1 MMVCKQIAV
10 SDFRNI
16 EKAEVAFSDGVNIL
30 IGENA
35 QGKTNLLE
43 AIFYASVG
51 RSFRATHTNEMIRFG
66 QDAADISLDYRDAKR
81 EQNLHV
87 RLFRDRRRL
96 VEKNGLKMDRMS
108 DIVGSF
114 RAVLFCPE
122 HLSLIKD
129 GPAERRNYMDVAI
142 SRMYPMYMHAL
153 QKYHTVLKQRNAL
166 LKQAALDRRS
176 FDATV
181 ELWSDQLAVE
191 AAVIAEAR
199 VKFIR
204 RANGY
209 VASCFADM
217 TGDREIPMMVYDGSS
232 GQDEEEYLDREATAK
247 KYRELL
253 MASHDREIAAGAT
266 LWGIHKDDL
275 DIRLNGKSARIYAS
289 QGQQRS
295 LALAMKLAEG
305 EICREEFG
313 DDPVFLFDDVLSELD
328 ASRRDFLIRRIC
340 DKQVIL
346 TTCENESL
354 FSLDDA
360 RIIRVEN
367 GKYCEMSGDEPCF
380 CT

>member
-1 MMVCKQIAV
+1 MMFCKKIEV
-10 SDFRNI
+10 SDFRNV
-16 EKAEVAFSDGVNIL
+16 EHAEVTFCEGVNIL

-66 QDAADISLDYRDAKR
+66 AAAADVSLDYRDAKR
-81 EQNLHV
+81 DQNLHI

-142 SRMYPMYMHAL
+142 SRMYPMYMHSL
-153 QKYHTVLKQRNAL
+153 QTYHSVLKQRNAL
-166 LKQAALDRRS
+166 LKQAVFDRRS

-181 ELWSDQLAVE
+181 ELWSERLAEE

-199 VKFIR
+199 LKFIR

-209 VASCFADM
+209 VAACFSEM
-217 TGDREIPMMVYDGSS
+217 TGDREQPTMVYDGSS
-232 GQDEEEYLDREATAK
+232 GQNEEEYLDRKATKK
-247 KYRELL
+247 KYMELL

-328 ASRRDFLIRRIC
+328 ASRRDFLIRRIK

-346 TTCENESL
+346 TTCESETL

-360 RIIRVEN
+360 RMIRVEN
-367 GKYCEMSGDEPCF
+367 GTYSEMRDR
-380 CT
+380 

>member
-1 MMVCKQIAV
+1 MMYCKKIAV
-10 SDFRNI
+10 EDFRNI
-16 EKAEVAFSDGVNIL
+16 EKAEVAFSEGVNIL

-51 RSFRATHTNEMIRFG
+51 RSFRATRSEEMIRFG
-66 QDAADISLDYRDAKR
+66 ASTAEISLDYRDAKR
-81 EQNLHV
+81 DQNLRV
-87 RLFRDRRRL
+87 RLFRDKRRI
-96 VEKNGLKMDRMS
+96 VERNGLKLDRMS
-108 DIVGSF
+108 DIVGGF

-129 GPAERRNYMDVAI
+129 GPAERRSYMDVAI

-153 QKYHTVLKQRNAL
+153 QNYHTILKQRNAL
-166 LKQAALDRRS
+166 LKQATVDRRS
-176 FDATV
+176 FDATI
-181 ELWSDQLAVE
+181 ELWSDRLAAE

-199 VKFIR
+199 LQFIR

-209 VASCFADM
+209 VAACFADM
-217 TGDREIPMMVYDGSS
+217 TGDREQPTMIYDGSS
-232 GQDEEEYLDREATAK
+232 GQPEEEYFDREATAK
-247 KYRELL
+247 RYRELL

-305 EICREEFG
+305 EICREEFS

-328 ASRRDFLIRRIC
+328 AARREFLIRRIH

-346 TTCENESL
+346 TTCENENL
-354 FSLDDA
+354 FSLSDA
-360 RIIRVEN
+360 CMIRVEN
-367 GKYCEMSGDEPCF
+367 GRYTEMTETSEV
-380 CT
+380 

>member
-1 MMVCKQIAV
+1 MMFCKKIEV
-10 SDFRNI
+10 SDFRNV
-16 EKAEVAFSDGVNIL
+16 EHAEVTFCEGVNIL

-66 QDAADISLDYRDAKR
+66 AAAADVSLDYRDAKR
-81 EQNLHV
+81 DQNLHI

-142 SRMYPMYMHAL
+142 SRMYPMYMHSL
-153 QKYHTVLKQRNAL
+153 QTYHSVLKQRNAL
-166 LKQAALDRRS
+166 LKQAVFDRRS

-181 ELWSDQLAVE
+181 ELWSERLAEE

-199 VKFIR
+199 LKFIR

-209 VASCFADM
+209 VAACFSEM
-217 TGDREIPMMVYDGSS
+217 TGDREQPTMVYDGSS
-232 GQDEEEYLDREATAK
+232 GQNEEEYLDREATKK
-247 KYRELL
+247 KYMELL

-328 ASRRDFLIRRIC
+328 ASRRDFLIRRIK

-346 TTCENESL
+346 TTCESETL

-367 GKYCEMSGDEPCF
+367 GNYSEMSDR
-380 CT
+380 